1 MRVFT
6 RLACALVLGAAAIGT
21 LAAYGGPEFAVAL
34 QAGAW
39 LCGGLR

>member
-1 MRVFT
+1 MKAFT

-21 LAAYGGPEFAVAL
+21 LAAYGGPGFAVAL

-39 LCGGLR
+39 LCGGVR